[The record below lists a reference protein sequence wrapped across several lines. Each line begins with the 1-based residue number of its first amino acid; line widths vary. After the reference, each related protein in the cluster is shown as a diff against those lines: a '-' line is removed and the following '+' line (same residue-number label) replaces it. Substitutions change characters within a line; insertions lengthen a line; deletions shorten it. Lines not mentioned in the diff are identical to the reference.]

1 MNQKKN
7 SLINVLILNIIFMS
21 IKHRTYQLSIL
32 KLKLLKLNMPMADR
46 VLIISIVTIT
56 ITIIIIIMAEYFFC
70 VPGITLSML
79 LSMAHLIL
87 RPYKVDSIIIRLLQG
102 NKLSHRAAK
111 YIPLKFKLCYPS
123 SYLLLQSQR
132 P

>member
-1 MNQKKN
+1 MKHVKASNEPKKN

-56 ITIIIIIMAEYFFC
+56 ITIIIIIMAEYFFVC
-70 VPGITLSML
+70 Q
-79 LSMAHLIL
+79 A
-87 RPYKVDSIIIRLLQG
+87 
-102 NKLSHRAAK
+102 
-111 YIPLKFKLCYPS
+111 
-123 SYLLLQSQR
+123 
-132 P
+132 